1 MSAGWKSKAGLPG
14 PWVFLYRYW
23 AWHRKAAQP
32 MPVPA
37 SLQPSHHPDHVDP
50 SITDTLSLLVGVET
64 RRHHHHPS
72 HAIALLW
79 KCCGSG
85 LLVLSLNYSDP
96 SPRHQRTITP
106 TSLSHRTH
114 TRTRAQEKRFRS
126 PLRRKASTPHPRMP
140 SSGLAPENLPT
151 STAT

>member
-1 MSAGWKSKAGLPG
+1 MEGQGRPARAMGISVSLLGMALQSRPAYACSCIP
-14 PWVFLYRYW
+14 
-23 AWHRKAAQP
+23 AAI
-32 MPVPA
+32 
-37 SLQPSHHPDHVDP
+37 HHPDHVDP

-140 SSGLAPENLPT
+140 PCSLAPENLPT